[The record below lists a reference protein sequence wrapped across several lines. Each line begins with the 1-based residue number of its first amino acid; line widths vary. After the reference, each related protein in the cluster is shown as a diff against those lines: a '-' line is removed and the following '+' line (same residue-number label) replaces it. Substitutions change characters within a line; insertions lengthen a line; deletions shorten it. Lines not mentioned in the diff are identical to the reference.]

1 MILGLDVSTSKTGWC
16 LLHNNGTLL
25 KMGCV
30 VSVEGSDL
38 FDRADRL
45 VTEMRAV
52 LSEAEDP
59 VEIVIEEPLLRFA
72 KGMSSAS
79 TLLTLNRYNGMVTYA
94 CWNALGIRPTHL
106 NVIFARRRLGIKKEK
121 GDNVKEVVMRWVSEN
136 ERGYVWPTRVVT
148 RGKKRGLTIFE
159 DSCFDV
165 ADAYVMARAHHVA
178 RVKGDKSS

>member
-16 LLHNNGTLL
+16 LLHIDGTLM

-30 VSVEGSDL
+30 VSKDGSDL
-38 FDRADRL
+38 FDRADQL
-45 VTEMRAV
+45 IAEIRAV
-52 LSEAEDP
+52 LAESSSP

-121 GDNVKEVVMRWVSEN
+121 GDNVKEVVMKWVAEH
-136 ERGYVWPTRVVT
+136 ERDYVWPTRVVT
-148 RGKKRGLTIFE
+148 RGKKSGQTIFE
-159 DSCFDV
+159 GSCFDV
-165 ADAYVMARAHHVA
+165 ADAYVMARAHHVG
-178 RVKGDKSS
+178 RVKEAKSS

>member
-16 LLHNNGTLL
+16 LLNGDGSLA

-30 VSVEGSDL
+30 VSSDGSDL
-38 FDRADRL
+38 FDRSDRL
-45 VTEMRAV
+45 VSEIKAV
-52 LSEAEDP
+52 IAEAPET

-94 CWNALGIRPTHL
+94 CWKALGIRPVHL

-121 GDNVKEVVMRWVSEN
+121 GDNVKEVVMRWVAESE
-136 ERGYVWPTRVVT
+136 RDYVWPTRLVT
-148 RGKKRGLTIFE
+148 RGKKRGQTIFE

-165 ADAYVMARAHHVA
+165 ADAYVMARAHHLG
-178 RVKGDKSS
+178 RVKDGKGS